1 MNRLHQWD
9 LDLCIQCNRVSAY
22 RRVELWFRAVS
33 RLGDGVFWYGLMLV
47 LPVLYGANGWA
58 ASAHMLIAAVP
69 ALLIYKILKKQ
80 TSRQRPCKVHP
91 RVLQK
96 TAALDQFSFPSGHT
110 LHAVNFTLVCS
121 HYLPELAATLAG
133 FTAMVAL
140 SRPIL
145 GLHYPSDVLAGAA
158 IGTLV
163 AETAIQLPLF
173 T

>member
-22 RRVELWFRAVS
+22 RALELWFRAVS
-33 RLGDGVFWYGLMLV
+33 RLGNGVFWYGLMLV
-47 LPVLYGANGWA
+47 LPLIYGKIGWQT
-58 ASAHMLIAAVP
+58 SAHMLLAAVP
-69 ALLIYKILKKQ
+69 ALLIYKVLKKQ

-110 LHAVNFTLVCS
+110 LHAVNFTLVCCDF
-121 HYLPELAATLAG
+121 LPELAGPLGG

-140 SRPIL
+140 SRPVL

-163 AETAIQLPLF
+163 ASVTVQVPLF
-173 T
+173 V

>member
-9 LDLCIQCNRVSAY
+9 LDLCIRFNRISVH
-22 RRVELWFRAVS
+22 RPVELLFRAVS
-33 RLGDGVFWYGLMLV
+33 RLGNGAFWYGLMLV
-47 LPVLYGANGWA
+47 LPLFGGAAGWQ
-58 ASAHMLIAAVP
+58 ASAHMLVSAAP
-69 ALLIYKILKKQ
+69 ALLIYKILKKS

-91 RVLQK
+91 RVRQK
-96 TAALDQFSFPSGHT
+96 AAALDRFSFPSGHT

-121 HYLPELAATLAG
+121 AYLPELAAPLAW

-140 SRPIL
+140 SRPVL

-163 AETAIQLPLF
+163 AVASLQLPLF
-173 T
+173 A